1 MKWVQRNI
9 VALVVAGTLSLGLAV
24 PAAVQAQVQSGLVNV
39 AIGDITIQDIGIGIA
54 AQVAAAVCGLNVGPV
69 AVLAV
74 QAVRTSNPVTVCT
87 TSQGDLVQ
95 IIP

>member
-1 MKWVQRNI
+1 MKWMHRNI
-9 VALVVAGTLSLGLAV
+9 VALVVAVALAVGLAA
-24 PAAVQAQVQSGLVNV
+24 PIAVQAQVQSGLVNV

-87 TSQGDLVQ
+87 TQQGDLVQ